1 LMDPIQL
8 NYGNLISPRIT
19 LGVSSE
25 DLDGVIGERFKEVM
39 AAVDARRSAGDFG
52 FFELPSSP
60 ANSKHVITLAESFRQ
75 HFSDVVVLGIGGS
88 GLGARTLRDALLG
101 PDWNNRS
108 GEERDHY
115 PRLHVLDNPDP
126 DTLGALFSRMDPTK
140 TLFNVISKSGKTVE
154 TLAQYLV
161 ARDWVA
167 SSVGEENALR
177 HFIFTT
183 DPNYG
188 PLRHIAETEG
198 VLTLPFPENVSGRF
212 SILSAAG
219 LLPVAL
225 CGVDIEALLRGAA
238 LMDDRCRIDKLKEN
252 PGGILASLLYEAH
265 IKHGQKIHV
274 LMPYADRLTSTSE
287 WFQQLWA
294 ESLGKHHS
302 MDGEEKATGPTP
314 LVALGARDQHS
325 LLQLFMEGPRDKVVL
340 FVTVEDHGSEVTIPD
355 RHQDLKEELSYLGG
369 HTMGQLLTAEWRATA
384 EALRRA
390 ACPNATIHLPAVR
403 ADTMGQLLMLLE
415 VTTVIVAE
423 LYGVDPLGQPGVELG
438 KRLTYDLMNQKG
450 SGKPDI
456 DESDL
461 QWLI

>member
-1 LMDPIQL
+1 MDPIQL

-39 AAVDARRSAGDFG
+39 AAVDARRSAGEFG

-101 PDWNNRS
+101 PDWNNPS
-108 GEERDHY
+108 GEQRDHY
-115 PRLHVLDNPDP
+115 PRLHLLVNPDP

-219 LLPVAL
+219 LFPVAL

-238 LMDDRCRIDKLKEN
+238 LMDDRCRTDKLKEN

-340 FVTVEDHGSEVTIPD
+340 FVTVEDHGSEVTIPE
-355 RHQDLKEELSYLGG
+355 QV
-369 HTMGQLLTAEWRATA
+369 
-384 EALRRA
+384 
-390 ACPNATIHLPAVR
+390 PP
-403 ADTMGQLLMLLE
+403 
-415 VTTVIVAE
+415 
-423 LYGVDPLGQPGVELG
+423 
-438 KRLTYDLMNQKG
+438 KG
-450 SGKPDI
+450 DV
-456 DESDL
+456 
-461 QWLI
+461 

>member
-1 LMDPIQL
+1 MDPIQL

-183 DPNYG
+183 DPN
-188 PLRHIAETEG
+188 
-198 VLTLPFPENVSGRF
+198 
-212 SILSAAG
+212 
-219 LLPVAL
+219 
-225 CGVDIEALLRGAA
+225 
-238 LMDDRCRIDKLKEN
+238 
-252 PGGILASLLYEAH
+252 
-265 IKHGQKIHV
+265 
-274 LMPYADRLTSTSE
+274 
-287 WFQQLWA
+287 
-294 ESLGKHHS
+294 
-302 MDGEEKATGPTP
+302 
-314 LVALGARDQHS
+314 
-325 LLQLFMEGPRDKVVL
+325 
-340 FVTVEDHGSEVTIPD
+340 
-355 RHQDLKEELSYLGG
+355 
-369 HTMGQLLTAEWRATA
+369 
-384 EALRRA
+384 
-390 ACPNATIHLPAVR
+390 
-403 ADTMGQLLMLLE
+403 
-415 VTTVIVAE
+415 
-423 LYGVDPLGQPGVELG
+423 
-438 KRLTYDLMNQKG
+438 
-450 SGKPDI
+450 
-456 DESDL
+456 
-461 QWLI
+461 

>member
-1 LMDPIQL
+1 M
-8 NYGNLISPRIT
+8 
-19 LGVSSE
+19 SSE

-39 AAVDARRSAGDFG
+39 AAVNARRSAGDFG

-60 ANSKHVITLAESFRQ
+60 VNSKHVITLAESFRQ

-219 LLPVAL
+219 LFPVAL

-415 VTTVIVAE
+415 VTTVIAAE

>member
-1 LMDPIQL
+1 MDSIQL

-39 AAVDARRSAGDFG
+39 VAVDARRSAGDFG
-52 FFELPSSP
+52 FFELPSSSV
-60 ANSKHVITLAESFRQ
+60 NSKHVITLAESFRQ
-75 HFSDVVVLGIGGS
+75 RFSDVVVLGIGGS
-88 GLGARTLRDALLG
+88 GLGAKTLRDALLG

-108 GEERDHY
+108 RKERDHY

-126 DTLGALFSRMDPTK
+126 NTLGALFSRMDPIK
-140 TLFNVISKSGKTVE
+140 TLFNVISKSGKTME

-183 DPNYG
+183 DPNCG
-188 PLRHIAETEG
+188 PLRHIAETEE
-198 VLTLPFPENVSGRF
+198 VLTLPFPENVGGRF

-219 LLPVAL
+219 LFPVGL
-225 CGVDIEALLRGAA
+225 CGVDIEAVLRGAA
-238 LMDDRCRIDKLKEN
+238 LMNDRCRTDKLKEN
-252 PGGILASLLYEAH
+252 PGGLLASLLYEAH

-274 LMPYADRLTSTSE
+274 LMPYADRLSSTSE

-302 MDGEEKATGPTP
+302 KNGEEKATGPTP

-340 FVTVEDHGSEVTIPD
+340 FVKVEDHGSDVAIPD
-355 RHQDLKEELSYLGG
+355 RHQGLKEEISCLGG
-369 HTMGQLLTAEWRATA
+369 HTLGQILAAEWRATA
-384 EALRRA
+384 EGLRRA
-390 ACPNATIHLPAVR
+390 GCPNGTIHLPAVR
-403 ADTMGQLLMLLE
+403 ADTMGQLLMMLE
-415 VTTVIVAE
+415 VTTVIAAE

-438 KRLTYDLMNQKG
+438 KRLTYDLINQKG
-450 SGKPDI
+450 SSKRDI

>member
-1 LMDPIQL
+1 MDPIQL

-25 DLDGVIGERFKEVM
+25 DLDGVIGEGFKEVM

-60 ANSKHVITLAESFRQ
+60 VNSKHVITLAESFRQ

-108 GEERDHY
+108 GEERDHD

-219 LLPVAL
+219 LFPVAL

-238 LMDDRCRIDKLKEN
+238 LMDDRCRTDKLKEN

-340 FVTVEDHGSEVTIPD
+340 FVKVEDHGSEVTIPD

-369 HTMGQLLTAEWRATA
+369 HTMGQLLAAEWRATA

-403 ADTMGQLLMLLE
+403 ADTMGELLMLLE
-415 VTTVIVAE
+415 VTTVIAAE

>member
-1 LMDPIQL
+1 MDPIQL

-39 AAVDARRSAGDFG
+39 VAVDARRSAGDFG
-52 FFELPSSP
+52 FFELPSSSV
-60 ANSKHVITLAESFRQ
+60 NSKHVITLAESFRQ
-75 HFSDVVVLGIGGS
+75 RFSDVVVLGIGGS
-88 GLGARTLRDALLG
+88 GLGAKTLRDALLG

-108 GEERDHY
+108 RKERDHY

-219 LLPVAL
+219 LFPVAL

-238 LMDDRCRIDKLKEN
+238 LMDDRCRTDKLKEN

-415 VTTVIVAE
+415 VTTVIAAE

>member
-1 LMDPIQL
+1 MDPIQL

-126 DTLGALFSRMDPTK
+126 DTLDALFSRMDPTK

-219 LLPVAL
+219 LFPVAL
-225 CGVDIEALLRGAA
+225 CSVDIEALLRGAA
-238 LMDDRCRIDKLKEN
+238 LMDDRCRTAKLKEN

-302 MDGEEKATGPTP
+302 VDGEEKATGPTP

-415 VTTVIVAE
+415 VTTVIAAE

>member
-1 LMDPIQL
+1 
-8 NYGNLISPRIT
+8 
-19 LGVSSE
+19 
-25 DLDGVIGERFKEVM
+25 
-39 AAVDARRSAGDFG
+39 
-52 FFELPSSP
+52 
-60 ANSKHVITLAESFRQ
+60 
-75 HFSDVVVLGIGGS
+75 
-88 GLGARTLRDALLG
+88 
-101 PDWNNRS
+101 
-108 GEERDHY
+108 
-115 PRLHVLDNPDP
+115 VLDNPDP
-126 DTLGALFSRMDPTK
+126 DTLGALFSRTDPIK

-154 TLAQYLV
+154 TLAEYLV

-167 SSVGEENALR
+167 SSVGEENALG
-177 HFIFTT
+177 HFVFTT
-183 DPNYG
+183 DPNCG

-198 VLTLPFPENVSGRF
+198 VLTLPLPENVSGRF

-219 LLPVAL
+219 LFPVAL

-238 LMDDRCRIDKLKEN
+238 LMDDRCRTDKLKEN

-265 IKHGQKIHV
+265 IRHGQKIHV
-274 LMPYADRLTSTSE
+274 LMPYADRLASTSE

-340 FVTVEDHGSEVTIPD
+340 FVKVEDHGSEVAIPD
-355 RHQDLKEELSYLGG
+355 CHQGLTGELSYLGG
-369 HTMGQLLTAEWRATA
+369 HTMGQLLAAEWRATA

-390 ACPNATIHLPAVR
+390 GCPNATIHLPAVSV
-403 ADTMGQLLMLLE
+403 DTMGQLLMMLE
-415 VTTVIVAE
+415 VTTVIAAE

-438 KRLTYDLMNQKG
+438 KRITYDLMNQKG

>member
-1 LMDPIQL
+1 MDPIQL

-25 DLDGVIGERFKEVM
+25 DLDGVIGERFKEVL
-39 AAVDARRSAGDFG
+39 AAVAARRSAGDFG

-60 ANSKHVITLAESFRQ
+60 VNSKHVITLAESFRQ
-75 HFSDVVVLGIGGS
+75 HFSDVVVLGSGGS

-219 LLPVAL
+219 LFPVAL

-238 LMDDRCRIDKLKEN
+238 LMDDRCRTDKLKEN

-415 VTTVIVAE
+415 VTTVIAAE

>member
-1 LMDPIQL
+1 MDPIQL

-25 DLDGVIGERFKEVM
+25 DLDGVIGEGFKEVM

-219 LLPVAL
+219 LFPVAL

-238 LMDDRCRIDKLKEN
+238 LMDDRCRTDKLKEN

-294 ESLGKHHS
+294 ESLGKHPVSYTHLTLPT
-302 MDGEEKATGPTP
+302 KA
-314 LVALGARDQHS
+314 
-325 LLQLFMEGPRDKVVL
+325 
-340 FVTVEDHGSEVTIPD
+340 
-355 RHQDLKEELSYLGG
+355 
-369 HTMGQLLTAEWRATA
+369 
-384 EALRRA
+384 
-390 ACPNATIHLPAVR
+390 
-403 ADTMGQLLMLLE
+403 
-415 VTTVIVAE
+415 
-423 LYGVDPLGQPGVELG
+423 
-438 KRLTYDLMNQKG
+438 
-450 SGKPDI
+450 
-456 DESDL
+456 
-461 QWLI
+461 

>member
-1 LMDPIQL
+1 MDPIQL

-60 ANSKHVITLAESFRQ
+60 DSSEHVITLAESFRQ

-219 LLPVAL
+219 LFPVAL

-238 LMDDRCRIDKLKEN
+238 LMDDRCRTDKLKEN

-415 VTTVIVAE
+415 VTTVIAAE